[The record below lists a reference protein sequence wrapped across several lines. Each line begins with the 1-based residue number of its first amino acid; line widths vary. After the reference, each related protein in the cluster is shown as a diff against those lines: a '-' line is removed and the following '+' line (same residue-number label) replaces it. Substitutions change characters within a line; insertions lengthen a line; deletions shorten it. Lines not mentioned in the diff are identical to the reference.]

1 MKRKDELLAL
11 PVLNKNNGKRIGS
24 IKNFTF
30 DPENKKII
38 EFIVQKKN
46 IFNNIMIIPFKTVSC
61 IGKFSIMINLP
72 KYYTGIKVSS
82 RKDQLDSNI
91 IEFTE
96 FKAYSLQGKEV
107 GKISNFLMNETTG
120 IIEGFEIAKSLIDD
134 IKYGRLIITD
144 MEHLHYNNGTFIFE
158 SDNY

>member
-1 MKRKDELLAL
+1 MKRKDELLSL
-11 PVLNKNNGKRIGS
+11 PVLNKNNGKKIGS
-24 IKNFTF
+24 IKNITF
-30 DPENKKII
+30 DPENKEII

-46 IFNNIMIIPFKTVSC
+46 IFNKNMVIPFKAVSC
-61 IGKFSIMINLP
+61 IGEFSIMIDLP
-72 KYYTGIKVSS
+72 KYYMNNKVSA
-82 RKDQLDSNI
+82 RKDRLDSKT

-107 GKISNFLMNETTG
+107 GKVSNFLVNENTG
-120 IIEGFEIAKSLIDD
+120 IIEGFEISKSFIDD

-144 MEHLHYNNGTFIFE
+144 MEHLHYNNGTFILE